1 MTNST
6 IRLIFIF
13 KIWYRPF
20 QVNTFTSTLRKKWR
34 EVCLNKTNNLSLV
47 LLFYFPS
54 VPLCI
59 YSYSICCTKL
69 ICRELRTKSSPT
81 LMTQTDRIK
90 KQRHHFANKGPYS
103 QSYVFFFPVVMNGCE
118 SWAIKKA
125 EHQRT
130 DAFKLWC
137 WRRLLR
143 VSWTTRRSN
152 QSILKEI
159 NPEYSS
165 EGLMLEGPSSN
176 TLAT

>member
-6 IRLIFIF
+6 IRIIFIF

-69 ICRELRTKSSPT
+69 ICRELRAKSSPT

-90 KQRHHFANKGPYS
+90 KQRHYFSNKGPYS
-103 QSYVFFFPVVMNGCE
+103 ESYDFSSSNVWMWELDHKE
-118 SWAIKKA
+118 SWALKN
-125 EHQRT
+125 
-130 DAFKLWC
+130 WC
-137 WRRLLR
+137 F
-143 VSWTTRRSN
+143 WTVV
-152 QSILKEI
+152 LEI
-159 NPEYSS
+159 DF
-165 EGLMLEGPSSN
+165 
-176 TLAT
+176 